1 MFFPA
6 AVTCEVQLTVGDAVA
21 VGELDRFVHGLFPPQ
36 RLTRDS
42 FSPCLGELAREFR
55 AAGRN
60 DAQLRRLTLLRSAAP
75 RVRPRICARLRRVS
89 HGLWFSLGNLPD
101 LHPALG
107 ELRGQRV
114 STVLTDIGGLCIS
127 ACEDCG
133 VFVARLFRL
142 GDEPMGPCLALSA
155 EPNGKRLCRIFPS
168 IRRDRI
174 ADDCREAP
182 FDVAHDGG
190 VFFVDDGHGDLY
202 RLVTCLIRVGWL
214 RKNFSRSLTITRRR
228 GFTPSPIRWTGSAP
242 LSIAGAMTRS

>member
-133 VFVARLFRL
+133 VFVFVARLFRL
-142 GDEPMGPCLALSA
+142 GNEPMRRCLALLRQPHAQRFIYLFVSVA
-155 EPNGKRLCRIFPS
+155 SLHISDCGGM
-168 IRRDRI
+168 DAMAV
-174 ADDCREAP
+174 ADERY
-182 FDVAHDGG
+182 
-190 VFFVDDGHGDLY
+190 VFVVENAAHGDLY
-202 RLVTCLIRVGWL
+202 RLMTDLISVG
-214 RKNFSRSLTITRRR
+214 
-228 GFTPSPIRWTGSAP
+228 
-242 LSIAGAMTRS
+242 